1 MSRKNKDPNLN
12 EKMLFDADSKNF
24 EKIEILSKLREMQ
37 GKAQNYKIK
46 KNLDEAIILSDKIM
60 RLSVKYDLTSM
71 IKDQKE
77 FIKKIAEEVEKDYF
91 KPKIKQF
98 AGWILTQYDKLVS
111 SDGIYQAHNLV
122 ESLKESYGELPG
134 FSSISEVQ
142 QIIEKDEK
150 EWLKFKLKRQNI

>member
-1 MSRKNKDPNLN
+1 MSKKSKDPTLN
-12 EKMLFDADSKNF
+12 EKSLFDADSKNF
-24 EKIEILSKLREMQ
+24 EKIEILSELREMQ
-37 GKAQNYKIK
+37 GKAQKYKSK

-60 RLSVKYDLTSM
+60 RLAVKYNIPSI

-98 AGWILTQYDKLVS
+98 ASWILTQYDKLVN

-122 ESLKESYGELPG
+122 KSLKESYGGLPG
-134 FSSISEVQ
+134 FDSILEAQ
-142 QIIEKDEK
+142 QIIRKDEK